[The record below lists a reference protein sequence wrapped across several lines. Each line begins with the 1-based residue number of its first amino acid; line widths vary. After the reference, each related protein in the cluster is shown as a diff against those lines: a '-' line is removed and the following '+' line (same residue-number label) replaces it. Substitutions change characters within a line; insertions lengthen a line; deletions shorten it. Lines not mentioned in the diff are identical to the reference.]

1 MYCLKCKQ
9 KTMDTIDPK
18 EVITKNNRRMMRGN
32 CAKCGCVKC
41 QFIGRVE
48 RAHSKSGGKLDI
60 HNIIGKLPRP
70 KAGFTLP
77 NHKYTGPYNPLEK
90 QLDSNDNPIP
100 GQEPY
105 NQVDEIAMYHD
116 ICYRDNASDKS
127 NCDKK
132 MLADLEKMEPKNTR
146 EKFDKALVSTVIGA
160 KHKLGLG
167 LKRAGDLA
175 KDEKIKIKWHDQL
188 ADELHKP
195 VRKNFQK
202 RRVLVSHIDEIW
214 AADLVDMQ
222 KLSRDNKGYKY
233 ILAVID
239 IFSKY
244 GWLFPLKSKRGEEVT
259 IAFKNIFA
267 EGRVPEKI
275 WVDKGKEFL
284 NKNLKDLLKKE
295 GVEMYSTENEEKSCM
310 VERWNR
316 TMKSKM
322 YKYFT
327 ANLTRTYLD
336 VLPEMTSKYN
346 NTYHRSIKMTPV
358 QASDLKN
365 SEKVYFNLYKNMPEK
380 TEPKFQ
386 VGDRVRILKKKNI
399 FDKGFTTNWTK
410 ELFIITEVQ
419 NTIPPTYKIQ
429 DLNGE
434 DIEGTFY
441 EQELQKSKQEIF
453 RIEKIIRSR
462 MKNGKKEILVKWEGY
477 DKSFNSWIPFNA
489 QV

>member
-1 MYCLKCKQ
+1 
-9 KTMDTIDPK
+9 
-18 EVITKNNRRMMRGN
+18 
-32 CAKCGCVKC
+32 
-41 QFIGRVE
+41 
-48 RAHSKSGGKLDI
+48 
-60 HNIIGKLPRP
+60 
-70 KAGFTLP
+70 
-77 NHKYTGPYNPLEK
+77 
-90 QLDSNDNPIP
+90 
-100 GQEPY
+100 
-105 NQVDEIAMYHD
+105 
-116 ICYRDNASDKS
+116 
-127 NCDKK
+127 
-132 MLADLEKMEPKNTR
+132 
-146 EKFDKALVSTVIGA
+146 
-160 KHKLGLG
+160 
-167 LKRAGDLA
+167 
-175 KDEKIKIKWHDQL
+175 
-188 ADELHKP
+188 
-195 VRKNFQK
+195 
-202 RRVLVSHIDEIW
+202 
-214 AADLVDMQ
+214 
-222 KLSRDNKGYKY
+222 
-233 ILAVID
+233 
-239 IFSKY
+239 
-244 GWLFPLKSKRGEEVT
+244 
-259 IAFKNIFA
+259 
-267 EGRVPEKI
+267 
-275 WVDKGKEFL
+275 
-284 NKNLKDLLKKE
+284 
-295 GVEMYSTENEEKSCM
+295 MYSTENEEKSCM

-365 SEKVYFNLYKNMPEK
+365 SKKVYFNLYKNMPEK

-477 DKSFNSWIPFNA
+477 DKSFNSWIPFDA

>member
-1 MYCLKCKQ
+1 MHCLKCKQ
-9 KTMDTIDPK
+9 KTDTIDPK
-18 EVITKNNRRMMRGN
+18 EVATKNNRRMMRGN
-32 CAKCGCVKC
+32 CVKCGSKKC
-41 QFIGRVE
+41 QFIRSG
-48 RAHSKSGGKLDI
+48 AGATLSGGKIDI
-60 HNIIGKLPRP
+60 HKLIGKLPRP

-77 NHKYTGPYNPLEK
+77 NHKYTGPWNPLEK
-90 QLDSNDNPIP
+90 QLDSNDKPLL

-105 NQVDEIAMYHD
+105 NQVDEIAMHHD
-116 ICYRDNASDKS
+116 ICYRDNPSEKGK
-127 NCDKK
+127 CDAK
-132 MLADLEKMEPKNTR
+132 MLTDLSKMEPNNTR
-146 EKFDKALVSTVIGA
+146 ENFDKTLVQAVIGA

-167 LKRAGDLA
+167 LKTKPKNRKTTDS
-175 KDEKIKIKWHDQL
+175 KIKWNDQL

-195 VRKNFQK
+195 VRKHFQK

-214 AADLVDMQ
+214 ASDLVDMS
-222 KLSRDNKGYKY
+222 KLSKDNKGTTFL
-233 ILAVID
+233 LAVID

-244 GWLFPLKSKRGEEVT
+244 GWLYPLKNKSGKEVENG
-259 IAFKNIFA
+259 FKNIFA

-275 WVDKGKEFL
+275 WADKGREYY
-284 NKNLKDLLKKE
+284 NKDVKYLLKKE
-295 GVEMYSTENEEKSCM
+295 GVELYSTENEEKSSV

-316 TMKSKM
+316 TMKSNM

-336 VLPEMTSKYN
+336 VLPEMVEKYN

-358 QASDLKN
+358 QASNPKN

-386 VGDRVRILKKKNI
+386 IGDRVRIFKKKNI

-434 DIEGTFY
+434 NIEGTFY

-453 RIEKIIRSR
+453 RIEKIIKTRT
-462 MKNGKKEILVKWEGY
+462 KKGKKEILVKWEGY
-477 DKSFNSWIPFNA
+477 NDSFNSWIPFNT